1 MLIFLISLS
10 RKATRL
16 YLFITNNHVSVSLVV
31 REKFVQPSKS
41 LKILWTW
48 LKILHFAETSVRGCS
63 TKLVFLKILQKSLE
77 NACARIIKKET
88 PAQVFSCK
96 FCERT
101 FLRTCFLQ
109 NTSGWLLLA
118 LVFCLLLI
126 SLFTIFR
133 IFGISLKVSL
143 HFFSL
148 VSCGLNLHGLSP
160 INTKAAT
167 T

>member
-1 MLIFLISLS
+1 MPELL
-10 RKATRL
+10 KKRL
-16 YLFITNNHVSVSLVV
+16 RHKYFPVN
-31 REKFVQPSKS
+31 FVK
-41 LKILWTW
+41 
-48 LKILHFAETSVRGCS
+48 
-63 TKLVFLKILQKSLE
+63 
-77 NACARIIKKET
+77 
-88 PAQVFSCK
+88 
-96 FCERT
+96 